1 MKRLLSAAIAAST
14 AAGWAWAEDEPHHSW
29 VAPLKDIRLIED
41 RDDIHLSFGGKLRER
56 VNVFHNDRF
65 GLTTAEDDGYI
76 LLHCL
81 LLNADLRMGQH
92 VRAFVELGSHLT
104 TSNDYN
110 PGPFDEDSADLHQAF
125 LDLMYGDTRLRLG
138 RQEMPLNSARLMGT
152 RDGPNVRL
160 AYDGVLLDTTIG
172 NVDLRLFAFNPVDV
186 DEDAFNNRNNDDE
199 ALWGINTTYD
209 FGASDA
215 NFYYIGLDRN
225 DSRFNQ
231 GTADE
236 TRHSIGTRF
245 FGTQGRWDWDTELVY
260 QFGDF
265 GSADIRAWTIASDTG
280 YTFEDA
286 AGSPR
291 ISVSANIAS
300 GDDDPDDNDL
310 NTFNPL
316 QPNLAYFEEAAV
328 LAPQNFYNIEPQ
340 IRLQATDKLA
350 LSFDWNFFWR
360 LEEND
365 AVYARGLLALPGTAT
380 ASGHFVA
387 HVPSI
392 SVDYRVNRYMT
403 MDFSYSHFFAGEVI
417 DNAGGEDIDYVK
429 LEIEIL
435 F

>member
-14 AAGWAWAEDEPHHSW
+14 AAGWAWAEDGAHHSW
-29 VAPLKDIRLIED
+29 LAPLKDIRLIED

-56 VNVFHNDRF
+56 VNVFRNDRF
-65 GLTTAEDDGYI
+65 GLTAAEDDGYI
-76 LLHCL
+76 LLHRL
-81 LLNADLRMGQH
+81 FLNADLRMGQH
-92 VRAFVELGSHLT
+92 VRAFVELGNHLT

-110 PGPFDEDSADLHQAF
+110 PGPFDEDSADFHQAF
-125 LDLMYGDTRLRLG
+125 LDFMYDDTRLRLG

-160 AYDGVLLDTTIG
+160 AYDGVRLDTTIG
-172 NVDLRLFAFNPVDV
+172 NVDLRLFAFNPVNV

-199 ALWGINTTYD
+199 ALWGINTSYD
-209 FGASDA
+209 FGASNA

-231 GTADE
+231 STADE

-245 FGTQGRWDWDTELVY
+245 FGTQGRWDWNTELVY

-291 ISVSANIAS
+291 ISMSANIAS
-300 GDDDPDDNDL
+300 GDDDPNDNDL

-328 LAPQNFYNIEPQ
+328 LAPQNFYNIEP
-340 IRLQATDKLA
+340 
-350 LSFDWNFFWR
+350 
-360 LEEND
+360 
-365 AVYARGLLALPGTAT
+365 
-380 ASGHFVA
+380 
-387 HVPSI
+387 
-392 SVDYRVNRYMT
+392 
-403 MDFSYSHFFAGEVI
+403 
-417 DNAGGEDIDYVK
+417 
-429 LEIEIL
+429 
-435 F
+435 